1 MPTGQR
7 TDPYRAFNFTVQIND
22 TDVAG
27 FSEASGLT
35 FDTDPVEYREGTDRP
50 LHVRKLTGLRKF
62 SNISLKRGLTDNKEL
77 WDWYKDVL
85 NGITD
90 RRDGAIVL
98 RDEDHNEVQR
108 WNFEGGWICKWEGP
122 AMNATSNDVAIET
135 IEICVER
142 VELE

>member
-7 TDPYRAFNFTVQIND
+7 VDPYRGFNFELQIDN
-22 TDVAG
+22 TSVAA

-35 FDTDPVEYREGTDRP
+35 FDTDPVEYREGTDLP

-62 SNISLKRGLTDNKEL
+62 ANIALKRGFTDNKEL
-77 WDWYKDVL
+77 WDWYKAVL
-85 NGITD
+85 NGAVT
-90 RRDGAIVL
+90 RRNGAL
-98 RDEDHNEVQR
+98 LLKDEDRNEVLR
-108 WNFEGGWICKWEGP
+108 WNFEEGWICKWEGP
-122 AMNATSNDVAIET
+122 SMNATSNDVAIES